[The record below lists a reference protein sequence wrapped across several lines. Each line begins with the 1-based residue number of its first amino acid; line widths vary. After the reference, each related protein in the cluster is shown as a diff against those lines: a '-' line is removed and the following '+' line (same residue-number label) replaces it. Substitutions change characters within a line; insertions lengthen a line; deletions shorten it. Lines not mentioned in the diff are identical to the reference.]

1 MDKDVLYTIGGSILG
16 SLIEEGIEEIFPGVG
31 ELKWTGEIAGAIAGL
46 LGSQLT
52 KDEIK
57 ESLRKFIKY
66 AYKETNKHSASKI
79 INDDDLI
86 LFDKEFKNLPKSKKK
101 EILNNFKN
109 LAPYDY
115 DFIVD
120 FFRGMEN

>member
-1 MDKDVLYTIGGSILG
+1 MDKDVLFTLGGSLLG

-52 KDEIK
+52 KDEVK
-57 ESLRKFIKY
+57 ESLQRFIKY
-66 AYKETNKHSASKI
+66 AYKQINRQEASSF
-79 INDDDLI
+79 DEADLD
-86 LFDKEFKNLPKSKKK
+86 LFQRNFNSLSKATKK

-109 LAPYDY
+109 LSPYDY

-120 FFRGMEN
+120 FLKGMES